1 MKEITLFKQ
10 TYRYGLRD
18 VMLLVFF
25 FADINMATKLYFVK
39 SASNTLII
47 ITFMVLYTICIF
59 LILTFVGSKRT
70 VTYNQEKKQVVVR
83 NSNKDRIN
91 GRINKCYIRDIV
103 ALKVL
108 TVAEYLEQYR
118 QDLTYD
124 IEADEANEQNIYI
137 GILELENR
145 KSIVLIE
152 DEKNLVIVRMNKIK
166 KQFKIS

>member
-10 TYRYGLRD
+10 TYRHGLRD
-18 VMLLVFF
+18 FMLLIFF
-25 FADINMATKLYFVK
+25 FADINMAIKLYFVK

-47 ITFMVLYTICIF
+47 ITFMILYTICIF
-59 LILTFVGSKRT
+59 LILTFIGSKRT
-70 VTYNQEKKQVVVR
+70 VTYNQEKKQVVAR

-124 IEADEANEQNIYI
+124 IEVDEVNEQNIYI

>member
-18 VMLLVFF
+18 FMLLIFF
-25 FADINMATKLYFVK
+25 FADINMAIKLYFVK

-47 ITFMVLYTICIF
+47 ITFMLFYTICIF

-70 VTYNQEKKQVVVR
+70 VTYNQEKKQVVAR

-91 GRINKCYIRDIV
+91 GRVSKCYIRDIV

-118 QDLTYD
+118 QDVTYD
-124 IEADEANEQNIYI
+124 IEVDEANEQNIYI

-152 DEKNLVIVRMNKIK
+152 DEKNLVIVKMNKIK
-166 KQFKIS
+166 KKFKIN